1 MTDLALGSVT
11 EHAVTLYTGRARS
24 TEHRT
29 DYRGWAFPAL
39 IANGDCERLPEDDIW
54 KDCCTRSAGV
64 CSDITIRIQIK
75 LRRRECVRWA
85 ATSGIMLRGVQG
97 YPVPEADIA
106 ASLAGFEGPT

>member
-1 MTDLALGSVT
+1 MTDLVPGSVT
-11 EHAVTLYTGRARS
+11 AHAVTLYSCRARS
-24 TEHRT
+24 TEHRS
-29 DYRGWAFPAL
+29 DYRRWAFPAL
-39 IANGDCERLPEDDIW
+39 IASGDCERLSEDDIW
-54 KDCCTRSAGV
+54 KDCCTRSARV

-85 ATSGIMLRGVQG
+85 AASGVMMRGVQG